1 MAIKGIKQG
10 AVATL
15 TQDLKGYVRD
25 IRAFP
30 MKISTS
36 NIEKAI
42 KGSKTEAA
50 LRNAIK
56 SINTSIE
63 KELAE
68 YINHTIKQLGNIEI
82 EYKKNDQ
89 SAVGINTAIKKS

>member
-36 NIEKAI
+36 NIE